1 MRNQYEEPPLQRA
14 SVKKIVLRNFKS
26 IKELSIDVRKGI
38 NLLVGPNAGGKTN
51 ILEAIYFLRK
61 ALVEEAGKTPYLP
74 HAPKYWSPLD
84 LVYMRDPTEKIA
96 IELHVDYYYR
106 FRRIPYW
113 SNIILHN
120 NIVFRVEFKVFR
132 ITEEYDTIRPIR
144 YIVEVNKK
152 SIFKITLDGV
162 SVKIDNNL
170 LDEAKRTLE
179 SEKYRPI
186 FDEYVRED
194 KMSVFKSEW
203 RAPIEGP
210 LIFFKIL
217 PQSITHLYKCIRR
230 EDNNRMFCILEEFIP
245 LLRYRSLPYVIES
258 NIVEGIEEGF
268 DVRKGYVYPS
278 LRSFQR
284 LLERVL
290 DGIVLLRHPDVGSL
304 REPKPYTGELKL
316 DERAANLAG
325 VLLALQGRYGRFP
338 ERVEKALLELFPG
351 FKVRIDSK
359 FGRVAIVGEEN
370 GLELPPS
377 NIPDGLIKLL
387 AIMTAVELKPSILL
401 IDEIENSMHARML
414 EYVVDVLDN
423 LNIPVLVA
431 SHSPVIADLVG
442 PDKTIIVYR
451 KPGEGTIAE
460 KIREPDKLS
469 KKLSELGVA
478 FSDYLFY
485 KKTYEAHTNHN
496 ENP

>member
-1 MRNQYEEPPLQRA
+1 M
-14 SVKKIVLRNFKS
+14 
-26 IKELSIDVRKGI
+26 
-38 NLLVGPNAGGKTN
+38 
-51 ILEAIYFLRK
+51 
-61 ALVEEAGKTPYLP
+61 
-74 HAPKYWSPLD
+74 
-84 LVYMRDPTEKIA
+84 
-96 IELHVDYYYR
+96 
-106 FRRIPYW
+106 
-113 SNIILHN
+113 
-120 NIVFRVEFKVFR
+120 
-132 ITEEYDTIRPIR
+132 
-144 YIVEVNKK
+144 
-152 SIFKITLDGV
+152 
-162 SVKIDNNL
+162 
-170 LDEAKRTLE
+170 
-179 SEKYRPI
+179 
-186 FDEYVRED
+186 
-194 KMSVFKSEW
+194 
-203 RAPIEGP
+203 
-210 LIFFKIL
+210 
-217 PQSITHLYKCIRR
+217 
-230 EDNNRMFCILEEFIP
+230 
-245 LLRYRSLPYVIES
+245 PYVVES

-268 DVRKGYVYPS
+268 EVGEGYAYPS

-496 ENP
+496 ENQ